1 MAILTPRSGRLTN
14 RQFAGGALCVWFLLG
29 LMAGSAAGADLRHR
43 SAGAVQPGLA
53 FAVADFDGDS
63 RPDFANVR
71 TGPSEFA
78 HTEYWIQLQLSAAGR
93 QSIRVVAP
101 AGGLRLAARDVNGDQ
116 ALDLI
121 VTTAWLNQPVAV
133 YLNDGHGRF
142 TYAQPAAFPSAFHT
156 GKTDWS
162 PLVFDTGDAVGAPA
176 PSPGGICSE
185 LRWVPY
191 LHADADF
198 VVFPDSPF
206 LVAPLLFSYSGRA
219 PPAGSPCA

>member
-1 MAILTPRSGRLTN
+1 LAPRR
-14 RQFAGGALCVWFLLG
+14 FAGGCLCVLLLLG
-29 LMAGSAAGADLRHR
+29 LAVRATQGADLRNR
-43 SAGAVQPGLA
+43 SAVTVRPGLA

-71 TGPSEFA
+71 IGQSDVTN
-78 HTEYWIQLQLSAAGR
+78 TEYWIQLQLSAFGQ
-93 QSIRVVAP
+93 QSIRIVAP
-101 AGGLRLAARDVNGDQ
+101 AGGLRLVARDVNGDQ

-142 TYAQPAAFPSAFHT
+142 TYAQPAAFPSAFHAWEA
-156 GKTDWS
+156 DWS
-162 PLVFDTGDAVGAPA
+162 PPICDTGDALGAP
-176 PSPGGICSE
+176 PQPPGGIGWE

-191 LHADADF
+191 LHADADAI
-198 VVFPDSPF
+198 VFPDSPF
-206 LVAPLLFSYSGRA
+206 LVAPLLSSYSGRA